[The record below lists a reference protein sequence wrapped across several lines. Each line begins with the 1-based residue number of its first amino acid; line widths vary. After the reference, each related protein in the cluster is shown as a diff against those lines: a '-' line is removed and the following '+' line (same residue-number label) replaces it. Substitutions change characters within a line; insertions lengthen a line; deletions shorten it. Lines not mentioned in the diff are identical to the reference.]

1 MAGAICPTRV
11 NAELFFRGIHRRA
24 RYLWV
29 ETHRPRSELV
39 GTAGVLCPARV
50 NAGLFLADSS
60 AASDDGYF
68 ALSHYYGAHISGMS
82 RASAPARP
90 GPPALRPDNWTRAII
105 TYILPPAAGFRT
117 CMSCGLR
124 ALTFF

>member
-1 MAGAICPTRV
+1 M
-11 NAELFFRGIHRRA
+11 
-24 RYLWV
+24 
-29 ETHRPRSELV
+29 
-39 GTAGVLCPARV
+39 LCPARV

-90 GPPALRPDNWTRAII
+90 GPPRPPPRELDEGHN
-105 TYILPPAAGFRT
+105 YIHTASRGGI
-117 CMSCGLR
+117 SNVHVLR
-124 ALTFF
+124 APRPHLFLKKRAAMFLRGSGRPSRSDSCVLRARRKPMETWRSITFF